1 MNDKTNKNLKEAGLK
16 ATLPRIKILEILQ
29 RTSGTDDHFT
39 AEDIYKELII
49 NNYDVGLATVYRVL
63 TQFESAGIVVKHQ
76 FDVNKSVYELNDPQN
91 HDHMVCVDTGE
102 ITEFNDDAIKNKQR
116 EIAAEH
122 GYELLDQ
129 SLVLYVKKIKKQY
142 ERKRRRK
149 SRTRT
154 FC

>member
-63 TQFESAGIVVKHQ
+63 TQFQNAGIVVKHQ
-76 FDVNKSVYELNDPQN
+76 FSPNKSVYELNDPQD

-102 ITEFNDDAIKNKQR
+102 ITEFNDEVIKQKQR

-129 SLVLYVKKIKKQY
+129 SLVLYVKKIVK
-142 ERKRRRK
+142 
-149 SRTRT
+149 
-154 FC
+154 